1 MEALQ
6 LTFLFLLPLSNLFH
20 CLCHVLIYLKHPNKS
35 FLTYINMFD
44 ILLPHILLLFF
55 NYTFFVL
62 TGQEDVN
69 NVNDGERLVTG
80 SIDGSIRIWNT
91 RTAACLQVITT
102 MQLRPALQ
110 ENESEKERKDDGAIY
125 EILDIL
131 FLSRKR

>member
-1 MEALQ
+1 MV
-6 LTFLFLLPLSNLFH
+6 SS
-20 CLCHVLIYLKHPNKS
+20 ILKTPKQVFFNP
-35 FLTYINMFD
+35 INIFD